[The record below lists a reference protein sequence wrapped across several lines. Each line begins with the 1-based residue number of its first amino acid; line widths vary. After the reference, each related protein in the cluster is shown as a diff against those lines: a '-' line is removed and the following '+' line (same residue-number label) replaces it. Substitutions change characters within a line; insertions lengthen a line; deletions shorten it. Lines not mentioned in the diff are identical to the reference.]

1 MADAIPLIKATSRLE
16 TAPGANGATPSGRAA
31 APSHPPAI
39 ERPVVDSDVAS
50 VPSTRW
56 YVAQTHLHA
65 EVKASQ
71 HLRRQGFEVYLP
83 RYLRQ
88 RRHAR
93 RVDSV
98 AAPLFPR
105 YLFVSIDLTTQ
116 RWYSIQSTIGVARLI
131 RHGDMPAAVPEAIV
145 EGLKCREDA
154 EGFVQLER
162 RPRFAPGDKI
172 RVSDGAFCDCLGLY
186 DSINGNDRS
195 AILLDLL
202 GRKVRV
208 VLDNALIDAA

>member
-1 MADAIPLIKATSRLE
+1 MIGNVSSI
-16 TAPGANGATPSGRAA
+16 TP
-31 APSHPPAI
+31 
-39 ERPVVDSDVAS
+39 
-50 VPSTRW
+50 TKW
-56 YVAQTHLHA
+56 YVAQTHIHA

-71 HLRRQGFEVYLP
+71 HLGRQGFDVYLP
-83 RYLRQ
+83 RYLRT

-105 YLFVSIDLTTQ
+105 YLFVSIDLASQ
-116 RWYSIQSTIGVARLI
+116 RWYSIQSTIGIAKLI
-131 RHGDMPAAVPEAIV
+131 RHGDLPVAVPNAII
-145 EGLKCREDA
+145 EGLRCREDSN
-154 EGFVQLER
+154 GYVQLEH
-162 RPRFAPGDKI
+162 RPRFTAGDKI
-172 RVSDGAFCDCLGLY
+172 RISDGAFCDCLGLY

>member
-1 MADAIPLIKATSRLE
+1 MADIKSSVE
-16 TAPGANGATPSGRAA
+16 M
-31 APSHPPAI
+31 
-39 ERPVVDSDVAS
+39 VAS
-50 VPSTRW
+50 NLAAITPARW

-71 HLRRQGFEVYLP
+71 HLQRQGFDVYLP
-83 RYLRQ
+83 RYLKQ

-93 RVDSV
+93 RIDSV

-105 YLFVSIDLTTQ
+105 YLFVSIDLSTQ
-116 RWYSIQSTIGVARLI
+116 RWYSIQSTIGVAKLI
-131 RHGDMPAAVPEAIV
+131 RQGDAPLAVPDLV
-145 EGLKCREDA
+145 VPGLKCREDA
-154 EGFVQLER
+154 DGFVQLER

-172 RVSDGAFCDCLGLY
+172 RVSHGAFCDCLGLY
-186 DSINGNDRS
+186 EAISGKDRS

-208 VLDNALIDAA
+208 VLENQLIDAA